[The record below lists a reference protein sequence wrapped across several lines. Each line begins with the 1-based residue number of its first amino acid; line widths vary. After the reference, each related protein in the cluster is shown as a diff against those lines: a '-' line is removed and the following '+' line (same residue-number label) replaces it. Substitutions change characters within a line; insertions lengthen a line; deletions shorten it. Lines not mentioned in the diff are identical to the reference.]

1 MSRQRQQQKGQA
13 LLVILIFLAAFLLLL
28 WAGLSLA
35 SAAFLSLGSVRADT
49 ADTYALDAGVAYAIQ
64 LEDSTA
70 RPVACT
76 LSAGQLVLGA
86 VTVNVVVT
94 PIPSCKNGKPA
105 YTVQVLNAAGG
116 RNLSAQISSSNAGK
130 KSSWTVTWEAY
141 Q

>member
-1 MSRQRQQQKGQA
+1 MRRQIQKQNGQA

-35 SAAFLSLGSVRADT
+35 SAAFLGLGSVRADT

-64 LEDSTA
+64 LADSTA
-70 RPVACT
+70 KPVACT
-76 LSAGQLVLGA
+76 NSSGQLVLGA
-86 VTVNVVVT
+86 VTINVVVT
-94 PIPSCKNGKPA
+94 PIPSCKIAKPS

-116 RNLSAQISSSNAGK
+116 RSLSAQISSSNAGK
-130 KSSWTVTWEAY
+130 KSSWTVAWEAY